1 MVVADL
7 GDLESVRRAAH
18 ELGRLPAIHVLV
30 HNAGAL
36 SETFDLTAQGLER
49 TAAVQLVGPFLLTTL
64 IRDQLASGWARV
76 VWVTSGGMYAE
87 PLDVDWLESPA
98 PDFDGVRAYARVKRA
113 QVSLCAAWA
122 PRLEPLGI
130 TMTVMHPGWVDTPG
144 LRRSLPT
151 FARLMSHLLRTPAQ
165 GVDTILWLVTT
176 SRESTPPGTLWLDR
190 RIRSRH
196 RLARTRRSDTDD
208 ARERLLQFCREMSGI
223 DVDSGTIAMRMWMVD
238 PALLCRKHL
247 LGEHVECHMFRG
259 SLLKGKSL
267 RGFLEDGLLD
277 SRELARR
284 HDQIGAG
291 DAATRL
297 PPSFTHA
304 SGFRHEG
311 GDRRGRRGEIAARAG
326 DAMRRVPSTP
336 IEPEW
341 VSTST

>member
-1 MVVADL
+1 MTMRDLGRRLGDDVLEATVVGSFSRVGPMLRRNLFNWQSIDGASVRGRVAVVTGATSGLGLECATAFAQLGARVVLLVRNFELGASVVTQIIEATGNREVSMVVADL

-18 ELGRLPAIHVLV
+18 ELGRLSAIHVLV
-30 HNAGAL
+30 HNAGAV

-122 PRLEPLGI
+122 PRLKPLGI

-196 RLARTRRSDTDD
+196 RLARTRRSDTDE
-208 ARERLLQFCREMSGI
+208 ARERLLQFCHESSGI
-223 DVDSGTIAMRMWMVD
+223 DV
-238 PALLCRKHL
+238 
-247 LGEHVECHMFRG
+247 ERG
-259 SLLKGKSL
+259 
-267 RGFLEDGLLD
+267 
-277 SRELARR
+277 
-284 HDQIGAG
+284 
-291 DAATRL
+291 
-297 PPSFTHA
+297 PSQ
-304 SGFRHEG
+304 
-311 GDRRGRRGEIAARAG
+311 
-326 DAMRRVPSTP
+326 
-336 IEPEW
+336 
-341 VSTST
+341 